1 MKKAT
6 KDRQK
11 TDVLTKSHHR
21 SYVSQSG
28 LAAVLKSVKENGLP
42 EGISRSTI
50 KRKRDAAL
58 PDDLFVMESVPTKKS
73 NEPAE
78 VWLVHPI
85 LLLQHLCATKKSIAE
100 LMTRALEE
108 HHEFL
113 RITVYT
119 DEVLPGNAL
128 KPRND
133 RKLISFY
140 WSLMDFG
147 GAVNA
152 EDCWMH
158 LTTLRASVARELQ
171 GGWSQLFKVVLK
183 SFFQHPY
190 DFSKGVMLDI
200 LGHGAAFCKAKVAE
214 VVGDEAALQGCWSFK
229 GASGQMPCFLCRNIT
244 LDRLEIAQND
254 ASAVLVSHVCTDIHR
269 IQFHTDD
276 SMKECVQLLKDN
288 HGQTSQAHFTKMQ
301 QALGLNFEP
310 DGALFSSD
318 LEGKLMGGPVS
329 VTHYDWMHCYVVS
342 GVWNTEA
349 GYFLEKIKPIASVKS
364 IHEFIKKLN
373 WPKRISSTGVSG
385 KTCLAKHDADGS
397 EVKCSASEALSVY
410 PALRLFVLET
420 IQEGVSADIDAARKS
435 FLAVCQVL
443 DLLTSKKY
451 TKDSL
456 LAAIQFHLRCRLGAY
471 GSSRC
476 QPKCHYV
483 LHLPFFV
490 NERTQTLQ
498 ACWIHER
505 KHKELKRF
513 ATDASNTNR
522 SHAWEKSLLKQ
533 VVLSQTTSLE
543 EGSFIRAAYRL
554 GVSKP
559 ATSDLVGYIR
569 GVLQLGPFAPAAVDM
584 SSSAF
589 LENEIQVWSKDLVLV
604 SKQDGTE
611 QVGEVWFFLSCNDT
625 HKLVCWCPFHPLGNN
640 RFQRKENPCLE
651 TMDCIKRPLIFGE
664 EDDGRILIAP

>member
-1 MKKAT
+1 MKKTT
-6 KDRQK
+6 KDQRK

-58 PDDLFVMESVPTKKS
+58 PDDLFVKESVPVKKS

-85 LLLQHLCATKKSIAE
+85 LLLQNLCATKKSVAE
-100 LMTRALEE
+100 LMARALEE
-108 HHEFL
+108 HREFL
-113 RITVYT
+113 RITIYT
-119 DEVLPGNAL
+119 DEILPGNAL

-140 WSLMDFG
+140 WSLMDFA

-152 EDCWMH
+152 EDCWFH
-158 LTTLRASVARELQ
+158 LTTLRANVARELE
-171 GGWSQLFKVVLK
+171 GGWSQLFKVVVK

-214 VVGDEAALQGCWSFK
+214 VVGDEAALQGCWAFK
-229 GASGQMPCFLCRNIT
+229 GASGQKPCFLCRNVT

-254 ASAVLVSHVCTDIHR
+254 ASAVLVPHVCTDIQR

-276 SMKECVQLLKDN
+276 SMKESVQLLKDN
-288 HGQTSQAHFTKMQ
+288 FGHCSQSHFTKMQ
-301 QALGLNFEP
+301 QALGINFELQ
-310 DGALFSSD
+310 GALFSSELD
-318 LEGKLMGGPVS
+318 GLLLNGPVS

-342 GVWNTEA
+342 GIWNTEA
-349 GYFLEKIKPIASVKS
+349 GYLLETVKTIAPVKS
-364 IHEFIKKLN
+364 IHEFIKRLI
-373 WPKRISSTGVSG
+373 WPKRMGSTGVTG

-410 PALRLFVLET
+410 PAFRLFVIEKVRD
-420 IQEGVSADIDAARKS
+420 GVSADIDAAKKS
-435 FLAVCQVL
+435 LLALCQVL

-456 LAAIQFHLRCRLGAY
+456 LAAIVFHLNCRLQAY
-471 GSSRC
+471 GSSRF
-476 QPKCHYV
+476 QPKCHYSV
-483 LHLPFFV
+483 HLPFFV
-490 NERTQTLQ
+490 DERTQTLQ
-498 ACWIHER
+498 ACWVHER

-513 ATDASNTNR
+513 ATDASNANR
-522 SHAWEKSLLKQ
+522 SHAWEKNLLKQ
-533 VVLSQTTSLE
+533 VVLSQMRSLE
-543 EGSFIRAAYRL
+543 EGTFIRAARL

-559 ATSDLVGYIR
+559 APEELVGYIR
-569 GVLQLGPFAPAAVDM
+569 GVLQLAPFAHAAVDM
-584 SSSAF
+584 STHSF
-589 LENEIQVWSKDLVLV
+589 LENEIQVWSKDIVLI

-625 HKLVCWCPFHPLGNN
+625 DKLVCWCPFNSLGSN
-640 RFQRKENPCLE
+640 RFQRKDDPCLE
-651 TMDCIKRPLIFGE
+651 TMECVKRPLIFGE
-664 EDDGRILIAP
+664 EDDGSILVAP